1 MSATYPDTAILIFA
15 RQPVPGK
22 VKTRLI
28 PALGIDNA
36 TRLYVQMLRQS
47 INTAVNSHLA
57 DILLYISAESDPQYF
72 LSNPLTS
79 EIKLQIQQGNNLGE
93 KMFNALEQT
102 LIKYKRAV
110 LIGTDCPFLNAGI
123 LHAAILALNTDKAD
137 RNTMV
142 FSPSLDGGYVLVGA
156 SQVCRGVFKDIAWGT
171 GLVMSQTR
179 SALQKQQLQWREL
192 KKLQDIDTG
201 EDLSALSQVHGFQQ
215 WAGSLLLAGDKVSGA
230 KHD

>member
-1 MSATYPDTAILIFA
+1 MSPTYPDTAILIFA

-36 TRLYVQMLRQS
+36 TRLYVQMLHQT

-57 DILLYISAESDPQYF
+57 DILLYITAESEPQYF

-79 EIKLQIQQGNNLGE
+79 KIKLQIQQGNNLGE
-93 KMFNALEQT
+93 KMLNALEQT
-102 LIKYKRAV
+102 LLKYKRAV
-110 LIGTDCPFLNAGI
+110 LIGSDCPFLNADI
-123 LHAAILALNTDKAD
+123 LHAAMLALNTDKAD

-156 SQVCRGVFKDIAWGT
+156 SQVCRDVFKDIAWGT
-171 GLVMSQTR
+171 GLVMPQTR
-179 SALQKQQLQWREL
+179 SALKKQQIQWCEL
-192 KKLQDIDTG
+192 KKLQDIDTA
-201 EDLSALSQVHGFQQ
+201 EDLSALSQVDGFQH
-215 WAGSLLLAGDKVSGA
+215 WAEGLTVTG
-230 KHD
+230 